1 LDSSSGEPMLPA
13 ARQAWLD
20 AQQAGWG
27 DPARLHRPG
36 RLAAQALDQARDVVA
51 AAVGARPDEVIFTAS
66 EAHANQAAVAGLALG
81 RRRVGSRIVTTAIDH
96 SSVLAAA
103 AATGSHT
110 AVEVDHEGHVDLG
123 RWAAAVH
130 GPGTAAAACIQ
141 VANHEVGTLQPYAEA
156 AQFCQRADV
165 PLMLDATSALG
176 RIELVDASGWS
187 VLTGWAGAFG
197 GPTSVG
203 ILVIRK
209 NVRWRA
215 PYLTDDYQD
224 GRWPGVPDVPAIYS
238 AAVALDCW
246 LRSGRTIGDRQHD
259 LVDRLRTEIVQ
270 RVPDVDVAGDP
281 VRRVPHLMTFSVLYV
296 DGETLTL
303 ELDKAGFAVASGS
316 ACSASSEHPS
326 HVLAAMGALTHGNL
340 RVGLTWTTT
349 AEDIDRFLAVL
360 PPIVAQIRSTV
371 ASVGNRAPAHGGG
384 GSRGALPLRAT
395 TTAADSQR
403 DARATAKGAHRE

>member
-1 LDSSSGEPMLPA
+1 VAHPDSEVFLDSSSGEPMLPV

-36 RLAAQALDQARDVVA
+36 RLAAQALDQAREVVA
-51 AAVGARPDEVIFTAS
+51 ATVGARPDEVIFTAS
-66 EAHANQAAVAGLALG
+66 EAHANQAGVAGLAVG
-81 RRRVGSRIVTTAIDH
+81 RRRLGARIVTTTVDH

-103 AATGSHT
+103 GATGSHT
-110 AVEVDHEGHVDLG
+110 AVEVDHDGHVDLD
-123 RWAAAVH
+123 RWAAAVRA
-130 GPGTAAAACIQ
+130 PGTAAACIQ
-141 VANHEVGTLQPYAEA
+141 VANHEVGTMQPYADA
-156 AQFCQRADV
+156 AQICQQADV
-165 PLMLDATSALG
+165 PLMLDASSALG
-176 RIELVDASGWS
+176 RIELANASGWS

-246 LRSGRTIGDRQHD
+246 VRSGRAVADRQYG

-281 VRRVPHLMTFSVLYV
+281 VRRVPHLLTFSALYV

-326 HVLAAMGALTHGNL
+326 HVLAAMGALTHGNV
-340 RVGLTWTTT
+340 RVGLTWTTS
-349 AEDIDRFLAVL
+349 AEEVDRFLTAL

-371 ASVGNRAPAHGGG
+371 GAP
-384 GSRGALPLRAT
+384 
-395 TTAADSQR
+395 
-403 DARATAKGAHRE
+403 